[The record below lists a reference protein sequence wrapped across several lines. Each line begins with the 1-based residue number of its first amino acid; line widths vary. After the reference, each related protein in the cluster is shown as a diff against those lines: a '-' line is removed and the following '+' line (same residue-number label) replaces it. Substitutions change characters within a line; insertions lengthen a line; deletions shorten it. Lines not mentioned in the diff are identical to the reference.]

1 MSFQYFWVPR
11 PSNFEAKLTKKRSQ
25 ADQKSSKKIVSILI
39 PFLMDFGSNLG
50 RFWEGF
56 GSQVRAKLDQN
67 GSKSRSQKQPKNHHF
82 LDPSWERFFE
92 ILGPNMPP
100 KRGPQKLIFGG
111 FLLLGAI
118 LEPRWPQDPPR
129 PLQEASWERF

>member
-1 MSFQYFWVPR
+1 MFFRLR
-11 PSNFEAKLTKKRSQ
+11 PCHVEPKNQQKCCQEPSKNTSQ
-25 ADQKSSKKIVSILI
+25 INTPTCI
-39 PFLMDFGSNLG
+39 DFGTNLAP
-50 RFWEGF
+50 FWEGF
-56 GSQVRAKLDQN
+56 GSQVGAKLEQN
-67 GSKSRSQKQPKNHHF
+67 GSKSRSQKQSKNHHL
-82 LDPSWERFFE
+82 LDRSWERFFE

-111 FLLLGAI
+111 FLPLGAI